1 MMTSGNSARRVGIC
15 GSPFLGI
22 VREGRCSIISHI
34 VRRQIP
40 VYSHGLMEIVMA
52 GDAEYIRNPVGMDH
66 GRGDIVDYSKLQTR
80 VVLYRKMRAGVGSIT
95 LQLRKVRPL
104 HVSLP
109 LPQRGHSSRNLSPCS
124 TSEVPAPLTKSRNV
138 QTNDTLSL
146 TMILMQSHRQPPP
159 RLATRSQSSLS
170 ARNPSVPHSGSAY
183 PASTVKHREAE
194 MPIDMH
200 MGQRYIPRH
209 AQRRERISSPGGGM
223 LLTRFGTVCCY
234 TTRGSLGAVWA
245 TTTYQAH
252 PSSPRSV
259 RRAQLDDTHN

>member
-15 GSPFLGI
+15 GSPFLGM

-34 VRRQIP
+34 VRKQIP

-80 VVLYRKMRAGVGSIT
+80 VVLYRRMRAGAGSII

-109 LPQRGHSSRNLSPCS
+109 LPHRGHSSRNQLSLSPCS
-124 TSEVPAPLTKSRNV
+124 TSEVPAPLTKSRNA

-146 TMILMQSHRQPPP
+146 TMVLMQSHRQPPP
-159 RLATRSQSSLS
+159 PASDAITEFSLS
-170 ARNPSVPHSGSAY
+170 AQFECTAFWV
-183 PASTVKHREAE
+183 
-194 MPIDMH
+194 
-200 MGQRYIPRH
+200 
-209 AQRRERISSPGGGM
+209 
-223 LLTRFGTVCCY
+223 
-234 TTRGSLGAVWA
+234 SLPC
-245 TTTYQAH
+245 QH
-252 PSSPRSV
+252 C
-259 RRAQLDDTHN
+259 